1 MFKPYI
7 YKIAVRYFFSKDK
20 KTIVNR
26 INGFA
31 FFMIVSAA
39 CVLLLV
45 LSGFAGLKDFGLTY
59 TSSFDPELKIV
70 PKTGSYF
77 VISQDKLDMIKGIEG
92 VLDASPVIEEKV
104 ALSNEINSG
113 AVMLKGVYEDYYMG
127 TMLDSL
133 SLIGAFSPSK
143 PNAIYL
149 GADLA
154 SSLEVVMSD
163 DFSLLATAAK
173 KDSRSLFSFS
183 PFNTK
188 TLDIEGVYQISS
200 DIENKFAFT
209 SLKTLSS
216 LMGVGENSYTSIEIV
231 SDGSINKSDL
241 EKEVNTLFTS
251 NFSVLDKQDLNPALY
266 KMLNTENIAV
276 YLIFSLVALISMFNL
291 VGSITIMMVEKRKDL
306 RVLEILG
313 GQKKDFNNIFFSLGV
328 FTTVFGTGLGLGLAW
343 LLITIQN
350 FYSFVYVPG
359 TSIPYPVSLTASN
372 VIIVFTTI
380 VFMGVVTS
388 AWSSRSNTKA

>member
-77 VISQDKLDMIKGIEG
+77 VISQDSLEMIKGIEG
-92 VLDASPVIEEKV
+92 VLYASPVIEEKV
-104 ALSNEINSG
+104 AISNELNSG
-113 AVMLKGVYEDYYMG
+113 AVILKGVYEDYYMG
-127 TMLDSL
+127 AMLDSL

-143 PNAIYL
+143 PSAIYL

-188 TLDIEGVYQISS
+188 RLDIEGVYQISS

-216 LMGVGENSYTSIEIV
+216 LMGLGENSYTSIEIV
-231 SDGSINKSDL
+231 SDGSINKSYL
-241 EKEVNTLFTS
+241 EKEVNNLFAS

-313 GQKKDFNNIFFSLGV
+313 GQEKDFNSIFFSLGV
-328 FTTVFGTGLGLGLAW
+328 FTSVFGTGLGLGIAW

-380 VFMGVVTS
+380 VVMGIVTS
-388 AWSSRSNTKA
+388 AWSSSSNAKA

>member
-70 PKTGSYF
+70 PQKGSYF
-77 VISQDKLDMIKGIEG
+77 VISKDKLEMIRGIEG
-92 VLDASPVIEEKV
+92 VLDTSPVIEEKV
-104 ALSNEINSG
+104 ALSNELNSG
-113 AVMLKGVYEDYYMG
+113 AVMLKGVYDDYYMG
-127 TMLDSL
+127 KMLDSL

-143 PNAIYL
+143 PDVIYL

-173 KDSRSLFSFS
+173 KNSRSLFSFS
-183 PFNTK
+183 PFNTR

-216 LMGVGENSYTSIEIV
+216 LMGLGENSYTSIEIV

-241 EKEVNTLFTS
+241 EKEVNTLFAS

-313 GQKKDFNNIFFSLGV
+313 GQKKDFNSIFFSLGV
-328 FTTVFGTGLGLGLAW
+328 FTTVFGTGLGLGVAW

-380 VFMGVVTS
+380 VVMGVVTS
-388 AWSSRSNTKA
+388 AWSSSSSAKT

>member
-1 MFKPYI
+1 MFKSYI

-70 PKTGSYF
+70 QKTGSYF
-77 VISQDKLDMIKGIEG
+77 VLSQDKLDMIKGIEG

-104 ALSNEINSG
+104 ALSNELNSG

-127 TMLDSL
+127 RMLDSL
-133 SLIGAFSPSK
+133 SLIGTFSPSK

-216 LMGVGENSYTSIEIV
+216 LMGVGENSYTSIEVI
-231 SDGSINKSDL
+231 SDGGINKVDL
-241 EKEVNTLFTS
+241 EKEVNSLFGS

-313 GQKKDFNNIFFSLGV
+313 GQKKDFNSIFFSLGV
-328 FTTVFGTGLGLGLAW
+328 FTTVFGTGLGLCVAW

-380 VFMGVVTS
+380 VFMGIVTS
-388 AWSSRSNTKA
+388 AWSSSSNAKT

>member
-77 VISQDKLDMIKGIEG
+77 VISQDKLDMVKGIEG

-104 ALSNEINSG
+104 AISNELNSG
-113 AVMLKGVYEDYYMG
+113 AVILKGVYKDYYMG

-216 LMGVGENSYTSIEIV
+216 LMGLGENSYTSIEIV

-313 GQKKDFNNIFFSLGV
+313 GQKKDFNSIFFSLGV
-328 FTTVFGTGLGLGLAW
+328 FTTVFGTGLGLGIAW
-343 LLITIQN
+343 LLITVQN

-380 VFMGVVTS
+380 VVMGIVTS
-388 AWSSRSNTKA
+388 AWSSSSNAKT

>member
-1 MFKPYI
+1 MLKPYI

-45 LSGFAGLKDFGLTY
+45 LSGFAGLKNFGLTY

-70 PKTGSYF
+70 QKTGSYF

-104 ALSNEINSG
+104 ALSNELNSG
-113 AVMLKGVYEDYYMG
+113 AVILKGVYDDYYMG
-127 TMLDSL
+127 KMLDSL

-143 PNAIYL
+143 PDAIYL

-173 KDSRSLFSFS
+173 KNSRSLFSFS
-183 PFNTK
+183 PFNTRI
-188 TLDIEGVYQISS
+188 LDIEGVYQISS

-216 LMGVGENSYTSIEIV
+216 LMGVGENSYTSIEVV
-231 SDGSINKSDL
+231 SDGSVNKSDL
-241 EKEVNTLFTS
+241 EKEINALFAS

-328 FTTVFGTGLGLGLAW
+328 FTTVFGTGLGLGVAW

-380 VFMGVVTS
+380 VFMGIVTS
-388 AWSSRSNTKA
+388 AWSSSSNAKA

>member
-70 PKTGSYF
+70 QKTGSYF
-77 VISQDKLDMIKGIEG
+77 VLSQDKLDMIKGIDG

-104 ALSNEINSG
+104 ALSNELNSG

-127 TMLDSL
+127 TLLDSL

-143 PNAIYL
+143 PDAIYL

-173 KDSRSLFSFS
+173 KNSRSLFSFS
-183 PFNTK
+183 PFNTR

-209 SLKTLSS
+209 SLKTISS
-216 LMGVGENSYTSIEIV
+216 LMGVGENSYTSIEVV
-231 SDGSINKSDL
+231 SDGSVNKSDL
-241 EKEVNTLFTS
+241 EKEVNALFTS
-251 NFSVLDKQDLNPALY
+251 NFSVLDRQDLNPALY

-328 FTTVFGTGLGLGLAW
+328 FTTVFGTGLGLGVAW

-380 VFMGVVTS
+380 VFMGIVTS
-388 AWSSRSNTKA
+388 AWSSSSNAKA

>member
-104 ALSNEINSG
+104 AISNELNSG
-113 AVMLKGVYEDYYMG
+113 AVILKGVYEDYYMG

-216 LMGVGENSYTSIEIV
+216 LMGVGENSYTSIEVV
-231 SDGSINKSDL
+231 SDGSINKASL
-241 EKEVNTLFTS
+241 EKEVNSLFAS

-313 GQKKDFNNIFFSLGV
+313 GQKKDFNSIFFSLGV
-328 FTTVFGTGLGLGLAW
+328 FTTVFGTGLGLGIAW
-343 LLITIQN
+343 LLIAIQN

-380 VFMGVVTS
+380 VVMGIVTS
-388 AWSSRSNTKA
+388 AWSSSSSAKT

>member
-70 PKTGSYF
+70 PQKGSYF
-77 VISQDKLDMIKGIEG
+77 VISQDKLDMIRGIEG

-104 ALSNEINSG
+104 ALSNELNSG
-113 AVMLKGVYEDYYMG
+113 AVMLKGVYDDYYMG
-127 TMLDSL
+127 KMLDSL
-133 SLIGAFSPSK
+133 SLIGAFSPNK

-188 TLDIEGVYQISS
+188 RLDIEGVYQISS

-216 LMGVGENSYTSIEIV
+216 LMGLGENSYTSIEIV
-231 SDGSINKSDL
+231 SDGSINKSYL
-241 EKEVNTLFTS
+241 EKEVNTLFAS

>member
-1 MFKPYI
+1 MFKPYT

-77 VISQDKLDMIKGIEG
+77 VISQDNIDMIKGIEG

-113 AVMLKGVYEDYYMG
+113 AVMLKGVYDDYYMG
-127 TMLDSL
+127 KMLDSL
-133 SLIGAFSPSK
+133 SLIGAFSPGK
-143 PNAIYL
+143 QNAIYL

-173 KDSRSLFSFS
+173 KNSRSLFSFS
-183 PFNTK
+183 PFNTR

-216 LMGVGENSYTSIEIV
+216 LMGMGENSYTSIEVV
-231 SDGSINKSDL
+231 SDGSVNKSDL
-241 EKEVNTLFTS
+241 EKEVNALFAS

-328 FTTVFGTGLGLGLAW
+328 FTTVFGTGLGVGVAW

-359 TSIPYPVSLTASN
+359 TSIPYPVSLTTSN

-380 VFMGVVTS
+380 VVMGIVTS

>member
-70 PKTGSYF
+70 PQKGSYF
-77 VISQDKLDMIKGIEG
+77 VVSQDKLEMLKDVEG
-92 VLDASPVIEEKV
+92 VLYASPVIEEKV
-104 ALSNEINSG
+104 ALSNELNSG
-113 AVMLKGVYEDYYMG
+113 AVMLKGVYDDYYMG
-127 TMLDSL
+127 KMLDSL
-133 SLIGAFSPSK
+133 SLIGTFSPNK

-173 KDSRSLFSFS
+173 KDSRSLFSFC
-183 PFNTK
+183 
-188 TLDIEGVYQISS
+188 L
-200 DIENKFAFT
+200 
-209 SLKTLSS
+209 L
-216 LMGVGENSYTSIEIV
+216 YTSP
-231 SDGSINKSDL
+231 SPRDS
-241 EKEVNTLFTS
+241 
-251 NFSVLDKQDLNPALY
+251 
-266 KMLNTENIAV
+266 
-276 YLIFSLVALISMFNL
+276 
-291 VGSITIMMVEKRKDL
+291 
-306 RVLEILG
+306 
-313 GQKKDFNNIFFSLGV
+313 
-328 FTTVFGTGLGLGLAW
+328 
-343 LLITIQN
+343 
-350 FYSFVYVPG
+350 
-359 TSIPYPVSLTASN
+359 
-372 VIIVFTTI
+372 
-380 VFMGVVTS
+380 
-388 AWSSRSNTKA
+388 

>member
-104 ALSNEINSG
+104 AISNELNSG
-113 AVMLKGVYEDYYMG
+113 AVILKGVYKDYYMG

-216 LMGVGENSYTSIEIV
+216 LMGLGENSYTSIEIV

-313 GQKKDFNNIFFSLGV
+313 GQKKDFNSIFFSLGV
-328 FTTVFGTGLGLGLAW
+328 FTTVFGTGLGLGIAW
-343 LLITIQN
+343 LLITVQN

-380 VFMGVVTS
+380 VVMGIVTS
-388 AWSSRSNTKA
+388 AWSSSSSAKT

>member
-1 MFKPYI
+1 MFKSYI

-104 ALSNEINSG
+104 ALSNELNSG
-113 AVMLKGVYEDYYMG
+113 AVILKGVYDDYYMG
-127 TMLDSL
+127 KMLDSL

-143 PNAIYL
+143 PDAIYL

-173 KDSRSLFSFS
+173 KNSRSLFSFS
-183 PFNTK
+183 PFNTRI
-188 TLDIEGVYQISS
+188 LDIEGVYQISS
-200 DIENKFAFT
+200 DIENKFAYT

-241 EKEVNTLFTS
+241 EKEVNTLFAS

-380 VFMGVVTS
+380 VFMGIVTS
-388 AWSSRSNTKA
+388 AWSSSSNAKA

>member
-70 PKTGSYF
+70 PKTGSFF
-77 VISQDKLDMIKGIEG
+77 VMSQDKLDMIKGVEG

-104 ALSNEINSG
+104 ALSNELNSG
-113 AVMLKGVYEDYYMG
+113 AVILKGVYDDYYMG
-127 TMLDSL
+127 AMLDSL
-133 SLIGAFSPSK
+133 SLIGAFSPNK
-143 PNAIYL
+143 PDAIYL
-149 GADLA
+149 GANLA

-173 KDSRSLFSFS
+173 KNSRSLFSFS
-183 PFNTK
+183 PFNTR

-209 SLKTLSS
+209 SLNTLSS
-216 LMGVGENSYTSIEIV
+216 LMGVGENSYTSIEVV
-231 SDGSINKSDL
+231 SDGSIKKSDL
-241 EKEVNTLFTS
+241 EKEVNDLFSS

-291 VGSITIMMVEKRKDL
+291 VGSITIMMVEKKKDL

-313 GQKKDFNNIFFSLGV
+313 GQKKDFNSIFFSLGV
-328 FTTVFGTGLGLGLAW
+328 FTTVFGTGLGLGIAW
-343 LLITIQN
+343 LLIMIQN

-359 TSIPYPVSLTASN
+359 SSIPYPMSLTASN

-380 VFMGVVTS
+380 VVMGVITS
-388 AWSSRSNTKA
+388 AWSASSNVKT

>member
-70 PKTGSYF
+70 PQKGSYF
-77 VISQDKLDMIKGIEG
+77 VISKDKLEMIRGIEG

-104 ALSNEINSG
+104 ALSNELNSG
-113 AVMLKGVYEDYYMG
+113 AVMLKGVYDDYYMG
-127 TMLDSL
+127 KMLDSL

-143 PNAIYL
+143 PDVIYL

-163 DFSLLATAAK
+163 DFSLLATSAK
-173 KDSRSLFSFS
+173 KNSRSLFSFS
-183 PFNTK
+183 PFNTR

-216 LMGVGENSYTSIEIV
+216 LMGLGENSYTSIEIV

-241 EKEVNTLFTS
+241 EKEVNTLFAS

>member
-7 YKIAVRYFFSKDK
+7 YKIAIRYFFSKDK

-31 FFMIVSAA
+31 FFMILSAA

-59 TSSFDPELKIV
+59 TSSFDPDLKII
-70 PKTGSYF
+70 PNKGSYF
-77 VISQDKLDMIKGIEG
+77 MVSKEKLVLIEKIKGVIS
-92 VLDASPVIEEKV
+92 ASPVIEEKV
-104 ALSNEINSG
+104 VLSNEISSG
-113 AVMLKGVYEDYYMG
+113 AVLLKGVYDDYYMG
-127 TMLDSL
+127 PTLDSL
-133 SLIGAFSPSK
+133 SLIGAFSPNK
-143 PNAIYL
+143 PNTIYL

-173 KDSRSLFSFS
+173 KDSRSLFNFS
-183 PFNTK
+183 PFNNRL
-188 TLDIEGVYQISS
+188 LDIEGVYQISS
-200 DIENKFAFT
+200 DIEKKFAFT
-209 SLKTLSS
+209 SMKTISS
-216 LMGVGENSYTSIEIV
+216 LVGISENTYTSIEVV
-231 SDGSINKSDL
+231 SDGNINKVDF
-241 EKEVNTLFTS
+241 EKEVNNLLTS
-251 NFSVLDKQDLNPALY
+251 DLSVLDKQDINPALY

-306 RVLEILG
+306 RILEALG
-313 GQKKDFNNIFFSLGV
+313 GKKRDFNHIFFSLGV
-328 FTTVFGTGLGLGLAW
+328 FTTVFGTGLGLGVAW

-380 VFMGVVTS
+380 VFMGIVTS
-388 AWSSRSNTKA
+388 AWSSSSNVKA

>member
-77 VISQDKLDMIKGIEG
+77 VISQDDLDMIKGIEG

-104 ALSNEINSG
+104 ALSNELNSG
-113 AVMLKGVYEDYYMG
+113 AVMLKGVYDDYYMG

-133 SLIGAFSPSK
+133 SLIGAFSPGK
-143 PNAIYL
+143 QNAIYL

-200 DIENKFAFT
+200 EIENKFAFT

-216 LMGVGENSYTSIEIV
+216 LMGVGENSYTSIEVI
-231 SDGSINKSDL
+231 SDGSIDKVDL
-241 EKEVNTLFTS
+241 EKEVNSLFAST
-251 NFSVLDKQDLNPALY
+251 FSVLDKQDLNPALY

-313 GQKKDFNNIFFSLGV
+313 GQEKDFNSIFFSLGV
-328 FTTVFGTGLGLGLAW
+328 FTTVFGTGLGLGIAW

-380 VFMGVVTS
+380 VVMGIVTS
-388 AWSSRSNTKA
+388 AWSSSSNAKA